1 MNIFEEYRKCLR
13 LKRRLFIAKLWQ
25 AAANELCANDEAR
38 AWMQARIRGASRLRI
53 ARCPWPGHA
62 YQ

>member
-1 MNIFEEYRKCLR
+1 MFEEGRELLR
-13 LKRRLFIAKLWQ
+13 FKRSFMIAKLWQ
-25 AAANELCANDEAR
+25 IAANELCANDEAR
-38 AWMQARIRGASRLRI
+38 AWMQARIRGARLRI